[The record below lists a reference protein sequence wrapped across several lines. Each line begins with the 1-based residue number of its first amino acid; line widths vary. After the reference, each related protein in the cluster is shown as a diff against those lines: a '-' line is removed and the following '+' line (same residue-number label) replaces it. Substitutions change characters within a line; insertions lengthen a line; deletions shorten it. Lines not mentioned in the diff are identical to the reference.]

1 MMIIIHK
8 VGHVVVGWFRADS
21 SSTCFPCVVF
31 HTFHSVPGQDG
42 PQQSNESDCGPF
54 SLQALEFL
62 ARDRSSYS
70 LDSKATETRLPLT
83 VEGWQGYTLRQTIF
97 LELIQGRLFD
107 RTTSSP
113 QRPATVEE
121 IGATQTNSFSTSA
134 EALSARTLSTR
145 ALSSEIMD
153 RVCIFEW
160 QILRLL
166 QHWHR
171 CPDPIVTP
179 LTSEIMQSED
189 MERLKS
195 ELDKQLKENALA
207 SSFIHE
213 CSAYESGL
221 HSEPRDQM
229 LGMYTGAILS
239 LWAHIH
245 LRVGGSY

>member
-1 MMIIIHK
+1 M
-8 VGHVVVGWFRADS
+8 R
-21 SSTCFPCVVF
+21 CFPHIPLRTWIGWPATV
-31 HTFHSVPGQDG
+31 QR
-42 PQQSNESDCGPF
+42 SDCGPS

-113 QRPATVEE
+113 QRPSPQRPATVEDC
-121 IGATQTNSFSTSA
+121 GAAQKNSVSTSA
-134 EALSARTLSTR
+134 EALSARTLSGLRTSIR
-145 ALSSEIMD
+145 ALSPEIMD

-166 QHWHR
+166 QHWHH

-179 LTSEIMQSED
+179 LTSENMQSDD

-195 ELDKQLKENALA
+195 ELDKQLMENALA
-207 SSFIHE
+207 SSFSHK
-213 CSAYESGL
+213 CSAYESGS
-221 HSEPRDQM
+221 HSEPRDHM
-229 LGMYTGAILS
+229 IGMYTGAILS
-239 LWAHIH
+239 LWVYIH
-245 LRVGGSY
+245 LRVGGSF